1 MNEETVQGD
10 AMSEGQKILVVDDDE
25 FMRMMIAEAIGD
37 SYRIIDV
44 GSGAECTEA
53 AARERPD
60 VILLD
65 VEMPGMDGYETCRQ
79 LKGDFDLD
87 AIPVIFISSHDQ
99 IEARLRGYEA
109 GAEDYILKPF
119 APQELLAKI
128 SGLLNKASEKSQ
140 LKEMAS
146 YASQTAMTAMCSM
159 SEVGSLLQSLQAFN
173 NCTTYATVV
182 ETALNG
188 LASYGLEGAIQVRTP
203 DGALT
208 RTSHGEASPLE
219 ASVIGHMAGMERI
232 LQYRNRLSITYD
244 HVSMLVSNMPTDDPD
259 RCGRLRDHLAVLVE
273 SAEVRAA
280 ALISDTKM
288 RQRGELIAG
297 AVQRIT
303 QTLAEIDT
311 EQRQSRAATGLAIQD
326 LTTKL
331 ERAYVQLSLTEKQ
344 EEYLAG
350 IASEGVTK
358 VLDSQLAETGQ
369 QDKMT
374 SVIRELQKMLTF

>member
-1 MNEETVQGD
+1 
-10 AMSEGQKILVVDDDE
+10 MSESQKILVVDDDE

-44 GSGAECTEA
+44 GSGPDCLEA
-53 AARERPD
+53 AARDRPD

-79 LKGDFDLD
+79 LKADFDLD
-87 AIPVIFISSHDQ
+87 SIPVIFVSSHDQ

-128 SGLLNKASEKSQ
+128 SGLLNKASEKTQ

-146 YASQTAMTAMCSM
+146 YASQTAMTAMSSM
-159 SEVGSLLQSLQAFN
+159 SEVGALLQALQSFN
-173 NCTTYATVV
+173 NCQTYVAVV

-203 DGALT
+203 EGALT
-208 RTSHGEASPLE
+208 RTSRGEASPLE
-219 ASVIGHMAGMERI
+219 ASVISHMAGMERI

-244 HVSMLVSNMPTDDPD
+244 HVSMLVSNMPTEDPD

-280 ALISDTKM
+280 SLISDTRT
-288 RQRGELIAG
+288 RQRGELIA
-297 AVQRIT
+297 ASVKRIT
-303 QTLAEIDT
+303 QTLAEIDQ

-326 LTTKL
+326 LTAKM

-350 IASEGVTK
+350 IASEGVAK
-358 VLDSQLAETGQ
+358 VLDSQLAETSQ

-374 SVIRELQKMLTF
+374 AVIRELQKMLTF

>member
-1 MNEETVQGD
+1 
-10 AMSEGQKILVVDDDE
+10 
-25 FMRMMIAEAIGD
+25 
-37 SYRIIDV
+37 
-44 GSGAECTEA
+44 
-53 AARERPD
+53 
-60 VILLD
+60 
-65 VEMPGMDGYETCRQ
+65 
-79 LKGDFDLD
+79 
-87 AIPVIFISSHDQ
+87 
-99 IEARLRGYEA
+99 
-109 GAEDYILKPF
+109 
-119 APQELLAKI
+119 
-128 SGLLNKASEKSQ
+128 
-140 LKEMAS
+140 
-146 YASQTAMTAMCSM
+146 
-159 SEVGSLLQSLQAFN
+159 
-173 NCTTYATVV
+173 
-182 ETALNG
+182 
-188 LASYGLEGAIQVRTP
+188 
-203 DGALT
+203 
-208 RTSHGEASPLE
+208 
-219 ASVIGHMAGMERI
+219 
-232 LQYRNRLSITYD
+232 
-244 HVSMLVSNMPTDDPD
+244 MPTDDPD

-280 ALISDTKM
+280 TLISDTKM

>member
-1 MNEETVQGD
+1 
-10 AMSEGQKILVVDDDE
+10 MSDGQKILVVDDDE

-37 SYRIIDV
+37 DFRIVDV
-44 GSGAECTEA
+44 GSGTECLEA

-87 AIPVIFISSHDQ
+87 SIPVIFVSSHDR

-119 APQELLAKI
+119 SPQELLAKI
-128 SGLLNKASEKSQ
+128 SGLLHKVAERAQ

-146 YASQTAMTAMCSM
+146 YASQTAMTAMSSA
-159 SEVGSLLQSLQAFN
+159 SEVGSLLQALQSFN
-173 NCTTYATVV
+173 TCTTYPSLV
-182 ETALNG
+182 EAAING
-188 LASYGLEGAIQVRTP
+188 LSSYGLEGAIQVRSP
-203 DGALT
+203 EGALT
-208 RTSHGEASPLE
+208 RTSHGDASPLE

-244 HVSMLVSNMPTDDPD
+244 HVSLLVSNMPTDDPD

-273 SAEVRAA
+273 STEVRAVS
-280 ALISDTKM
+280 LIADAKT
-288 RQRGELIAG
+288 RQRGELIAT
-297 AVQRIT
+297 AVQHIT
-303 QTLAEIDT
+303 AALQEIDQD
-311 EQRQSRAATGLAIQD
+311 QRRSRIATGQAIQD
-326 LTTKL
+326 MTTRL
-331 ERAYVQLSLTEKQ
+331 EKGFLQLALTEKQ
-344 EEYLAG
+344 EEFISS
-350 IASEGVTK
+350 IASESISK
-358 VLDSQLAETGQ
+358 VLDSQLAETSQ

-374 SVIRELQKMLTF
+374 SVIRDLQKMLSF